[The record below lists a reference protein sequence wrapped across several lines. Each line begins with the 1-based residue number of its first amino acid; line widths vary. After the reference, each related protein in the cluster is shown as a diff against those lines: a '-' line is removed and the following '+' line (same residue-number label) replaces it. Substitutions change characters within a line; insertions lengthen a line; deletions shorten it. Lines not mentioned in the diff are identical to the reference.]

1 MPMITI
7 YTDSSYNEANQVA
20 GIGCVAIEG
29 EKRRIFSTYHKL
41 SSNNEGELFAIWYA
55 LLIYPNKPVKV
66 YTDSQTAISYINGN
80 VREDKPLTLKQR
92 ENRARLRILAYKINQ
107 LRKNNPS
114 FQIEHIKAHTN
125 RYQVH
130 YIQNQIADLLAKE
143 GIAKFFASQK
153 VALTIHKNCIKTK

>member
-80 VREDKPLTLKQR
+80 VREDKPLTLK
-92 ENRARLRILAYKINQ
+92 
-107 LRKNNPS
+107 
-114 FQIEHIKAHTN
+114 
-125 RYQVH
+125 
-130 YIQNQIADLLAKE
+130 
-143 GIAKFFASQK
+143 
-153 VALTIHKNCIKTK
+153 